1 MFLGA
6 MSKDGKC
13 GVGVLAEFEGDE
25 FELNAAIASP
35 DGSTKINSEMHG
47 WVGDELKVVGS
58 LVGDLIE
65 KGGGEIMEMYR
76 NIPEE

>member
-1 MFLGA
+1 MEKNAFLA
-6 MSKDGKC
+6 AQFSK
-13 GVGVLAEFEGDE
+13 
-25 FELNAAIASP
+25 IS
-35 DGSTKINSEMHG
+35 SEMHG